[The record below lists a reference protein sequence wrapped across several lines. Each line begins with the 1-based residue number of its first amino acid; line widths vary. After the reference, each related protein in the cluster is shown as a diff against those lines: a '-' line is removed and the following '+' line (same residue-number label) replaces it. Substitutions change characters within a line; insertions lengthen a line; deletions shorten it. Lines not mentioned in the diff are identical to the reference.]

1 MQNKNMEIELENL
14 TQYATGVN
22 VYSDGRKTYYAAD
35 NKKFEEIC
43 VSWNNML
50 EGAHQMP
57 AFGVSLNAET
67 VKAIKSGVWVE
78 FVFGKVYTSNEMPF
92 EKLLVNAVPN
102 HTGFNIIRYTSKS
115 GYDGRCFYY
124 DLVNKDMSG
133 FYNCITD

>member
-22 VYSDGRKTYYAAD
+22 VYNDGQKTYYAAD
-35 NKKFEEIC
+35 DKKFEEIC
-43 VSWNNML
+43 VSWNGMIC
-50 EGAHQMP
+50 GAHQMP

-67 VKAIKSGVWVE
+67 VKAMKSGVWAE
-78 FVFGKVYTSNEMPF
+78 FIFGKVYTSNEMPF

-102 HTGFNIIRYTSKS
+102 HTGFNIIRYTSNK

-124 DLVNKDMSG
+124 DLVGKDMSG
-133 FYNCITD
+133 FYTVLTQ